1 MSDTS
6 PGCLCR
12 QTFGDAVAG
21 HPGCIGQLWLFDG
34 LSDAD
39 RAALGPRLCRR
50 RHAAGTIL
58 FREGDPGD
66 RMYLLKAGAVK
77 LSKIT
82 EEGRELTLDV
92 RRLGDLLGESC
103 FLEEAEFP
111 VTGTCLEP
119 TITCGF
125 TRGVLESV
133 VLEHPSVG
141 LALIRNLSRRIQWLT
156 GRVGALTEP
165 HLEDRMYQALVN
177 VARQVGQPNPNGW
190 TIAFPLS
197 HEEIGFLV
205 GAHRVSVTRAL
216 GRLRDAGKI
225 RMEGRNILVQDLG
238 GMA

>member
-1 MSDTS
+1 MPDS
-6 PGCLCR
+6 PRSCLCR
-12 QTFGDAVAG
+12 QIFGDEVAG

-39 RAALGPRLCRR
+39 RAALGSRLHRR
-50 RHAAGTIL
+50 RHEAGVVL

-66 RMYLLKAGAVK
+66 QMYLLKAGAVK
-77 LSKIT
+77 LSKVT
-82 EEGRELTLDV
+82 ENGRELTLDV
-92 RRLGDLLGESC
+92 RRPGDLLGESC
-103 FLEEAEFP
+103 FLEESEFP

-119 TITCGF
+119 TIACGF
-125 TRGVLESV
+125 SRSVLERV
-133 VLEHPSVG
+133 ILEHPTVG

-165 HLEDRMYQALVN
+165 HLEDRIYQALVT
-177 VARQVGQPNPNGW
+177 VARQVGQPHPNGW
-190 TIAFPLS
+190 TIKFPLS

-216 GRLRDAGKI
+216 GRLRDAGRI
-225 RMEGRNILVQDLG
+225 RMEGRTILVQDLG

>member
-1 MSDTS
+1 MSETTPS
-6 PGCLCR
+6 CLCR
-12 QTFGDAVAG
+12 QTFGDEVAG
-21 HPGCIGQLWLFDG
+21 HAGCIGQLWLFEG

-39 RAALGPRLCRR
+39 RAALGPRLHRR
-50 RHAAGTIL
+50 RHDAGTIL

-66 RMYLLKAGAVK
+66 HMYLLKAGAVK

-82 EEGRELTLDV
+82 EDGRALTLDV
-92 RRLGDLLGESC
+92 RRPGDLLGESC
-103 FLEEAEFP
+103 FLEESEFP

-133 VLEHPSVG
+133 VLEHPTVG

-177 VARQVGQPNPNGW
+177 VARQVGQPGPKGW
-190 TIAFPLS
+190 VIEFPLS

-225 RMEGRNILVQDLG
+225 QVEGKAILVREQ
-238 GMA
+238 ATV